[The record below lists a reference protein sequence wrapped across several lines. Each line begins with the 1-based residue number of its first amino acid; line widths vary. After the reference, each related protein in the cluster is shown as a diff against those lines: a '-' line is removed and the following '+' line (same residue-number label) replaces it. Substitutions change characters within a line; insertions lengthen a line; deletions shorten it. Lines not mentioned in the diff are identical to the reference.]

1 MDNLSSETHVEGNWA
16 EPVSK
21 LQVSEVPTGALSIN
35 VNGRQVT
42 SALQGFGQLWQ
53 KTYRVR
59 LPRVKL
65 TPAEAMSIWKVE
77 FPKFQPSDSQFYPS
91 LAGIQAGQMIF
102 INLNLPVVPGL
113 PNLIPVDSGVLVLY
127 ADDVSFTVMTPE
139 GFPVSGWNT
148 FSVYEDNGTLVAQV
162 QSLDRATD
170 PIYEFGTRF
179 MGGARRQED
188 NWMYVLTSFAARLGV
203 QGTTQMFKE
212 CIDTR
217 WQWSE
222 AKNVWKNAGVR
233 TFFYR
238 LAAPVR
244 RVRDLGKRPPKGD
257 R

>member
-1 MDNLSSETHVEGNWA
+1 MSELPNQPPIEGKWA
-16 EPVSK
+16 QPVSK
-21 LQVSEVPTGALSIN
+21 LRVTELPAGAISIN

-59 LPRVKL
+59 LPGLTL
-65 TPAEAMSIWKVE
+65 TPAEAMGIWKAE
-77 FPKFQPSDSQFYPS
+77 FPNFQPPDSQFYPS

-102 INLNLPVVPGL
+102 VNLNLPVVPGL
-113 PNLIPVDSGVLVLY
+113 PNMIPVGSGVLVLY

-148 FSVYEDNGTLVAQV
+148 FSIYQEEGCLVAQV

-170 PIYEFGTRF
+170 PIYEFGTRV
-179 MGGARRQED
+179 MGGAQRQED
-188 NWMYVLTSFAARLGV
+188 NWTYVLTALAGRLGIHG
-203 QGTTQMFKE
+203 QPQMFKE
-212 CIDTR
+212 CIDPR

-244 RVRDLGKRPPKGD
+244 WLANKG
-257 R
+257 RRQKGEG